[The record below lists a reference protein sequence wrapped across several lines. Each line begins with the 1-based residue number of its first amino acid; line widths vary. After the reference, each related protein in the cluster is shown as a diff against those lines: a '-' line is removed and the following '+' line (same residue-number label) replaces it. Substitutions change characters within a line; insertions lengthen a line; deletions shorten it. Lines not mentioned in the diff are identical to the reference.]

1 MILNIASKKA
11 GLYGQ
16 LECNNFL
23 SCDGVSHALRH
34 AEVVGLTENRKSLLC
49 NLPKE
54 EVGRC

>member
-54 EVGRC
+54 EVG

>member
-11 GLYGQ
+11 GPFGQ
-16 LECNNFL
+16 LQCNDFS

-54 EVGRC
+54 EVGQC